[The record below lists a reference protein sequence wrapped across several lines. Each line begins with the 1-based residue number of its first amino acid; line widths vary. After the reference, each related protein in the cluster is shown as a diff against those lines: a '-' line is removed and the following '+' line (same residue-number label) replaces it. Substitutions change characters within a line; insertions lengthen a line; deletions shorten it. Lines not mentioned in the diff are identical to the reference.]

1 MSLIFQHTLNLHRQK
16 GLHRERKVLQSLGGM
31 QRCYEG
37 KVFCSFSSN
46 DYLGLSK
53 HPAVIKA
60 FKQTADDFGVGS
72 GASHFLGA
80 YNYIHHELELA
91 LAEFLNFPKVLV
103 FSTGYM
109 ANLGVLG
116 SLLQRRAA
124 VFADKLSHASLID
137 AAKLNTNLFKRYT
150 HNKLDQL
157 EKQLNQCTSRQKFI
171 VTDGVFSM
179 DGDIALLPSLIEIAQ
194 KFSSTL
200 LVDDAHGIGVL
211 GKKGAGICELFHCKP
226 DILSGGFGKSLGCF
240 GGFVASNEIIIENLI
255 QFARPYMYTTALPPA
270 LAKAAHTSLLLLQA
284 ENWRRDKLQSL
295 INHFKRTA
303 QQLMLPILP
312 SQTPIQPILIKNNKQ
327 VLALSAYLLQNGFL
341 VNAIRPPTVPEN
353 TSRLRISLSTL
364 HSEND
369 VDRLLEHIALGL
381 KLIKINDNP
390 VRAKTNCTTF

>member
-1 MSLIFQHTLNLHRQK
+1 MSLTFEQALNLHKQK
-16 GLHRERKVLQSLGGM
+16 GLYRERKVWQNLKGM

-46 DYLGLSK
+46 DYLGLAK
-53 HPAVIKA
+53 HPAIIKA

-72 GASHFLGA
+72 GASHFLGG
-80 YNYIHHELELA
+80 YNHFHQELELA
-91 LAEFLNFPKVLV
+91 LAEFLKFPKVLV

-109 ANLGVLG
+109 ANLGILG

-124 VFADKLSHASLID
+124 VFVDKLSHASLID
-137 AAKLNTNLFKRYT
+137 GAKLNTSLFKRYP
-150 HNKLDQL
+150 HNRMDQL
-157 EKQLNQCTSRQKFI
+157 EKHLIQCTARQKLI

-179 DGDIALLPSLIEIAQ
+179 DGDTALLPSLIEIAQ

-211 GKKGAGICELFHCKP
+211 GKKGMGICELFQCKP
-226 DILSGGFGKSLGCF
+226 DILSGGFGKSFGCF

-270 LAKAAHTSLLLLQA
+270 LAKAAHTSLLLLQT
-284 ENWRRDKLQSL
+284 ENWRREKLQSL
-295 INHFKRTA
+295 IAHFKRVA
-303 QQLMLPILP
+303 QQLSLPILS
-312 SQTPIQPILIKNNKQ
+312 SQTPIQPILIKNTKQ
-327 VLALSAYLLQNGFL
+327 ALELSAYLLQNGFL

-369 VDRLLEHIALGL
+369 IDRLLEHIALGL

-390 VRAKTNCTTF
+390 VRANTNCPTF